1 MNVLVL
7 DETLELSAPVREL
20 SNLHGWQ
27 PHFVGSL
34 HEVELA
40 VRAHGRPGLLVVNLQ
55 APLTG
60 WELGQRLRGLGLE
73 SPVVV
78 VGAAGEE
85 GSVGGLPG
93 VVWVAR
99 PGGEG
104 ELAAALERVVSRLG
118 LSGRGPGGGRGGAAG
133 HGLVGTSGALGEV
146 LGKIEKVAPGDAN
159 VCISGESGT
168 GKELI
173 ARAIHAQSARWDRPL
188 VTLDCTAIPEG
199 LMESHLFGHVR
210 GSFTGAV
217 EHRTGFF
224 ALAHTG
230 TLFIDEISELSLPL
244 QAKLLR
250 VIQTREFVKVG
261 GSKPTRTD
269 IRLIT
274 ASNKDLRRAVRE
286 GAFREDLYY
295 RIAVVMLEVPPLRA
309 RRGDIGQLVEHF
321 VRKFAAAHHKRVP
334 RLTGRALELLEGAE
348 WPGNVRQLE
357 NCIEQA
363 VVLSEHDTID
373 VDVLPLTETSGK
385 RATEPVK
392 PALPPGLT
400 LGELERQYIL
410 QTLDGVGGNRT
421 QAARLLGISLRCLQY
436 KLKAYRHAE
445 ALARPDGSAA
455 EPSRIMPPGA
465 SRRAVSSLSDVLSLG
480 DRRRMLM
487 S

>member
-7 DETLELSAPVREL
+7 DESLELAGVVGRLAPLR
-20 SNLHGWQ
+20 GWQ
-27 PHFVGSL
+27 PHFIGSL
-34 HEVELA
+34 HELELGF
-40 VRAHGRPGLLVVNLQ
+40 RAYGRPALVIVNLQ
-55 APLTG
+55 APLTA
-60 WELGQRLRGLGLE
+60 WELGQRLRSLE
-73 SPVVV
+73 GDSPVVV
-78 VGAAGEE
+78 VVRPQGGAEAPPP
-85 GSVGGLPG
+85 LPG
-93 VVWVAR
+93 VQWLER
-99 PGGEG
+99 PAE
-104 ELAAALERVVSRLG
+104 EAALTAALGRVVSRLG
-118 LSGRGPGGGRGGAAG
+118 LGGRGLGAGGGAPA
-133 HGLVGTSGALGEV
+133 HGLIGQSPQLAEV
-146 LGKIEKVAPGDAN
+146 LAKIEKVAAGDAN

-173 ARAIHAQSARWDRPL
+173 ARAIHEQSPRGDRPL

-230 TLFIDEISELSLPL
+230 TLFIDEISELSMPL

-286 GAFREDLYY
+286 GQFREDLYY
-295 RIAVVMLEVPPLRA
+295 RIAVVMIEVPPLRA
-309 RRGDIGQLVEHF
+309 RRGDIGLLVEHF
-321 VRKFAAAHHKRVP
+321 LRKFAAAHHKRVP
-334 RLTGRALELLEGAE
+334 RLTGRAQELLLGAE

-363 VVLSEHDTID
+363 VVLSERDTID
-373 VDVLPLTETSGK
+373 VDVLPLAEAAGRRGPEAGK
-385 RATEPVK
+385 PGL
-392 PALPPGLT
+392 PAGLT
-400 LGELERQYIL
+400 LRDLEQQYIL

-436 KLKAYRHAE
+436 KLKAYRQGGPDSLAQFTRVAE
-445 ALARPDGSAA
+445 SQHPLG
-455 EPSRIMPPGA
+455 
-465 SRRAVSSLSDVLSLG
+465 VLNL
-480 DRRRMLM
+480 
-487 S
+487 

>member
-1 MNVLVL
+1 M
-7 DETLELSAPVREL
+7 
-20 SNLHGWQ
+20 
-27 PHFVGSL
+27 
-34 HEVELA
+34 
-40 VRAHGRPGLLVVNLQ
+40 
-55 APLTG
+55 
-60 WELGQRLRGLGLE
+60 LGEAG
-73 SPVVV
+73 P
-78 VGAAGEE
+78 AAGPAL
-85 GSVGGLPG
+85 GG
-93 VVWVAR
+93 VQWVER
-99 PGGEG
+99 PGGET
-104 ELAAALERVVSRLG
+104 EVVAALERVVSRLG
-118 LSGRGPGGGRGGAAG
+118 LGARVAGRGVGG
-133 HGLVGTSGALGEV
+133 HGLVGQSGALGEV
-146 LGKIEKVAPGDAN
+146 LAKIEKVAPGDAN

-286 GAFREDLYY
+286 GQFREDLYY
-295 RIAVVMLEVPPLRA
+295 RIAVVMIEVPPLRV
-309 RRGDIGQLVEHF
+309 RRGDIALLAEHF
-321 VRKFAAAHHKRVP
+321 LRKFAAAHHKRVP
-334 RLTGRALELLEGAE
+334 RLTAGALELLVRAE

-373 VDVLPLTETSGK
+373 VDVLPL
-385 RATEPVK
+385 EPVRPGL
-392 PALPPGLT
+392 PAGLT
-400 LGELERQYIL
+400 LRELEQQYIL
-410 QTLDGVGGNRT
+410 QTLGSVSGNRT

-436 KLKAYRHAE
+436 KLKAYR
-445 ALARPDGSAA
+445 RGGP
-455 EPSRIMPPGA
+455 EPLGQFDR
-465 SRRAVSSLSDVLSLG
+465 VSEGHPLG
-480 DRRRMLM
+480 V
-487 S
+487 

>member
-1 MNVLVL
+1 M
-7 DETLELSAPVREL
+7 EM
-20 SNLHGWQ
+20 
-27 PHFVGSL
+27 
-34 HEVELA
+34 A
-40 VRAHGRPGLLVVNLQ
+40 VRAHGRPALVLVNLQ
-55 APLTG
+55 PPLTA
-60 WELGQRLRGLGLE
+60 WELGQRLRALE
-73 SPVVV
+73 GGSPVVV
-78 VGAAGEE
+78 LHQSGDQME
-85 GSVGGLPG
+85 GPPTLPG
-93 VVWVAR
+93 VHWLER
-99 PGGEG
+99 PGEEA
-104 ELAAALERVVSRLG
+104 ELIAALERVVSRLG
-118 LSGRGPGGGRGGAAG
+118 LGRALEGVGGKAA
-133 HGLVGTSGALGEV
+133 HGLVGQSPQLAEV
-146 LGKIEKVAPGDAN
+146 LAKVEKVAPGDAN

-173 ARAIHAQSARWDRPL
+173 ARAIHAQSARAERPL

-286 GAFREDLYY
+286 GQFREDLYY
-295 RIAVVMLEVPPLRA
+295 RIAVVMIEVPPLRA
-309 RRGDIGQLVEHF
+309 RRGDIGLLVEHF
-321 VRKFAAAHHKRVP
+321 VRKFAGAHHKRVP
-334 RLTGRALELLEGAE
+334 QLTGRAQELLLGAE

-363 VVLSEHDTID
+363 VVLSENDVID
-373 VDVLPLTETSGK
+373 VDVLPLAEAAGK
-385 RATEPVK
+385 RGAVAGRPG
-392 PALPPGLT
+392 LPPGLT
-400 LGELERQYIL
+400 LRDLEQQYIL

-436 KLKAYRHAE
+436 KLKAYRQ
-445 ALARPDGSAA
+445 GSP
-455 EPSRIMPPGA
+455 EEFSRIA
-465 SRRAVSSLSDVLSLG
+465 ETQHSLG
-480 DRRRMLM
+480 
-487 S
+487 

>member
-1 MNVLVL
+1 
-7 DETLELSAPVREL
+7 
-20 SNLHGWQ
+20 
-27 PHFVGSL
+27 VGSL
-34 HEVELA
+34 HELEVA
-40 VRAHGRPGLLVVNLQ
+40 VAAQGRPALTVVNLQ
-55 APLTG
+55 PPLTA

-78 VGAAGEE
+78 LGSGGSESGAPALAGVQWLE
-85 GSVGGLPG
+85 
-93 VVWVAR
+93 R
-99 PGGEG
+99 PSGEG

-118 LSGRGPGGGRGGAAG
+118 LGGRSGGPSRNPAG
-133 HGLVGTSGALGEV
+133 HGLVGQSPQLGEV
-146 LGKIEKVAPGDAN
+146 LAKIEKVAAGDAN

-230 TLFIDEISELSLPL
+230 TLFIDEISELSMPL

-286 GAFREDLYY
+286 GSFREDLYY
-295 RIAVVMLEVPPLRA
+295 RIAVVMIEVPPLRA
-309 RRGDIGQLVEHF
+309 RRGDIGLLVEHF
-321 VRKFAAAHHKRVP
+321 LRKFSAAHHKRVP
-334 RLTGRALELLEGAE
+334 RLTPRALELLLGAE

-373 VDVLPLTETSGK
+373 VDVLPLGEPAGR
-385 RATEPVK
+385 RAGEAAK
-392 PALPPGLT
+392 PGLPAGLT
-400 LGELERQYIL
+400 LRELEQQYIL
-410 QTLDGVGGNRT
+410 QTLEGVGGNRT

-436 KLKAYRHAE
+436 KLKAYRQGG
-445 ALARPDGSAA
+445 P
-455 EPSRIMPPGA
+455 EPLVQFNRVPESQHP
-465 SRRAVSSLSDVLSLG
+465 LG
-480 DRRRMLM
+480 V
-487 S
+487 

>member
-1 MNVLVL
+1 
-7 DETLELSAPVREL
+7 
-20 SNLHGWQ
+20 
-27 PHFVGSL
+27 
-34 HEVELA
+34 
-40 VRAHGRPGLLVVNLQ
+40 
-55 APLTG
+55 
-60 WELGQRLRGLGLE
+60 
-73 SPVVV
+73 
-78 VGAAGEE
+78 
-85 GSVGGLPG
+85 
-93 VVWVAR
+93 
-99 PGGEG
+99 
-104 ELAAALERVVSRLG
+104 
-118 LSGRGPGGGRGGAAG
+118 
-133 HGLVGTSGALGEV
+133 
-146 LGKIEKVAPGDAN
+146 
-159 VCISGESGT
+159 
-168 GKELI
+168 
-173 ARAIHAQSARWDRPL
+173 
-188 VTLDCTAIPEG
+188 
-199 LMESHLFGHVR
+199 
-210 GSFTGAV
+210 V

-286 GAFREDLYY
+286 GQFREDLYY
-295 RIAVVMLEVPPLRA
+295 RIAVVMIEVPPLRV
-309 RRGDIGQLVEHF
+309 RRGDIGLLVEHF

-334 RLTGRALELLEGAE
+334 RLTARATELLLGAE

-363 VVLSEHDTID
+363 VVLSENDTID
-373 VDVLPLTETSGK
+373 IDVLPLNETSK
-385 RATEPVK
+385 RGADSAK
-392 PALPPGLT
+392 PALPAGLT
-400 LGELERQYIL
+400 LRDLEQQYIL

-445 ALARPDGSAA
+445 ALTRPDGSAG
-455 EPSRIMPPGA
+455 EPSRIAPPA
-465 SRRAVSSLSDVLSLG
+465 AARRGVSSLNDVLALG

>member
-1 MNVLVL
+1 VNLLVL
-7 DETLELSAPVREL
+7 DESLDLAMVVGRIAPVR
-20 SNLHGWQ
+20 GWE

-34 HEVELA
+34 HELEQA
-40 VRAHGRPGLLVVNLQ
+40 VQAHGRPALTVVNLQ
-55 APLTG
+55 PPLTA

-78 VGAAGEE
+78 LGASGSEGAAPALAGVQWLERPSGE
-85 GSVGGLPG
+85 
-93 VVWVAR
+93 A
-99 PGGEG
+99 
-104 ELAAALERVVSRLG
+104 ELTAALERGVSRLG
-118 LSGRGPGGGRGGAAG
+118 LGGRRAARSSAGGG
-133 HGLVGTSGALGEV
+133 HGLVGQSAQLGEV

-173 ARAIHAQSARWDRPL
+173 ARAIHAQSGRWDRPL

-230 TLFIDEISELSLPL
+230 TLFIDEISELSMPL

-295 RIAVVMLEVPPLRA
+295 RIAVVMIEVPPLRV
-309 RRGDIGQLVEHF
+309 RRGDIGLLVDHF
-321 VRKFAAAHHKRVP
+321 LRKFSAAHHKRVP
-334 RLTGRALELLEGAE
+334 RLTPRALELLLGAE

-363 VVLSEHDTID
+363 VVLSEQDTID
-373 VDVLPLTETSGK
+373 VDVLPLGEVPSKRPVESGK
-385 RATEPVK
+385 PG
-392 PALPPGLT
+392 LPPGLT
-400 LGELERQYIL
+400 LRDLEQQYIL

-436 KLKAYRHAE
+436 KLKA
-445 ALARPDGSAA
+445 
-455 EPSRIMPPGA
+455 
-465 SRRAVSSLSDVLSLG
+465 
-480 DRRRMLM
+480 
-487 S
+487 

>member
-20 SNLHGWQ
+20 ANLHGWQ

-40 VRAHGRPGLLVVNLQ
+40 VQAHGRPALLVVNLQ
-55 APLTG
+55 PPLTG

-78 VGAAGEE
+78 LGARGNEGEAPA
-85 GSVGGLPG
+85 LPG
-93 VVWVAR
+93 VQWLER
-99 PGGEG
+99 PVGEA
-104 ELAAALERVVSRLG
+104 ELGAALEQVVSRLG
-118 LSGRGPGGGRGGAAG
+118 LGVRGASRGGGG
-133 HGLVGTSGALGEV
+133 HGLVGQSGALGEV
-146 LGKIEKVAPGDAN
+146 LAKIEKVAPGDAN

-173 ARAIHAQSARWDRPL
+173 ARAIHTQSARWDRPL

-286 GAFREDLYY
+286 GQFREDLYY
-295 RIAVVMLEVPPLRA
+295 RIAVVMIEVPPLRA
-309 RRGDIGQLVEHF
+309 RRGDIALLVEHF

-334 RLTGRALELLEGAE
+334 RLTGRAVELLVGAE

-373 VDVLPLTETSGK
+373 VDVLPLTEAGGK
-385 RATEPVK
+385 RATEPAK
-392 PALPPGLT
+392 PGLPAGLT
-400 LGELERQYIL
+400 LRELEQQYIL

-445 ALARPDGSAA
+445 ALARPDGSAP

-480 DRRRMLM
+480 DRRRILM

>member
-1 MNVLVL
+1 VNVLVL
-7 DETLELSAPVREL
+7 DETLELSGPVRGL
-20 SNLHGWQ
+20 GSLYGWES
-27 PHFVGSL
+27 HFVGSL
-34 HEVELA
+34 HELELA
-40 VRAHGRPGLLVVNLQ
+40 VRAHGRPALVLVNLQ
-55 APLTG
+55 APLTA
-60 WELGQRLRGLGLE
+60 WELGQRLRGLEE
-73 SPVVV
+73 SSPIVVL
-78 VGAAGEE
+78 GEAGRVEA
-85 GSVGGLPG
+85 VPTLAG
-93 VVWVAR
+93 VQWVER
-99 PGGEG
+99 PRGEA
-104 ELAAALERVVSRLG
+104 ELTAALERVLSRLG
-118 LSGRGPGGGRGGAAG
+118 LGSRGVGGGGGT
-133 HGLVGTSGALGEV
+133 HGLVGQSPQLAEV
-146 LGKIEKVAPGDAN
+146 MAKIEKVAPGDAN

-173 ARAIHAQSARWDRPL
+173 ARAIHAQSARGERPL

-286 GAFREDLYY
+286 GQFREDLYY
-295 RIAVVMLEVPPLRA
+295 RIAVVMIEVPPLRA
-309 RRGDIGQLVEHF
+309 RRGDIGLLVEHF

-334 RLTGRALELLEGAE
+334 RLTGRAQELLLGAE

-363 VVLSEHDTID
+363 VILSEHDTID
-373 VDVLPLTETSGK
+373 IDVLPLAEVGG
-385 RATEPVK
+385 RHGVDLDK
-392 PALPPGLT
+392 PGLPAGLT
-400 LGELERQYIL
+400 LRDLEQRYIL

-436 KLKAYRHAE
+436 KLKAYRQV
-445 ALARPDGSAA
+445 GSDDWNSSI
-455 EPSRIMPPGA
+455 ELQR
-465 SRRAVSSLSDVLSLG
+465 VSTP
-480 DRRRMLM
+480 
-487 S
+487 

>member
-1 MNVLVL
+1 VNLLVL
-7 DETLELSAPVREL
+7 DESLELAALIGRLAPLR
-20 SNLHGWQ
+20 GWQ

-34 HEVELA
+34 HELELA
-40 VRAHGRPGLLVVNLQ
+40 VRAHGRPGLVVVNLRP
-55 APLTG
+55 PLTA
-60 WELGQRLRGLGLE
+60 WEMGQRLRGLGLD

-78 VGAAGEE
+78 LGAEGGSDPTPLGLAGVQWVERPE
-85 GSVGGLPG
+85 GDEAV
-93 VVWVAR
+93 
-99 PGGEG
+99 
-104 ELAAALERVVSRLG
+104 AAALERVLSRLG
-118 LSGRGPGGGRGGAAG
+118 LGRGPGRNGVGA
-133 HGLVGTSGALGEV
+133 HGLVGQSAQLAEV
-146 LGKIEKVAPGDAN
+146 LAKIEKVASGDAN
-159 VCISGESGT
+159 VCVSGESGT

-261 GSKPTRTD
+261 GSKSTRTV
-269 IRLIT
+269 IQLIT

-295 RIAVVMLEVPPLRA
+295 RIAVVMIEVPPLRA
-309 RRGDIGQLVEHF
+309 RRGDIGLLVEHF
-321 VRKFAAAHHKRVP
+321 VRKFAGAHHKRVP
-334 RLTGRALELLEGAE
+334 RLTARALELLVGAE

-363 VVLSEHDTID
+363 VVLSERDIID
-373 VDVLPLTETSGK
+373 VDVLPLAESGG
-385 RATEPVK
+385 RRSVEPAK
-392 PALPPGLT
+392 SGLPTGLT
-400 LGELERQYIL
+400 LRELEQQYIL

-445 ALARPDGSAA
+445 TLARPDGGA
-455 EPSRIMPPGA
+455 EPSRIVPPG
-465 SRRAVSSLSDVLSLG
+465 SPRRAVTSLGDVLSIG
-480 DRRRMLM
+480 DRRRMMM

>member
-1 MNVLVL
+1 VNVLVL

-20 SNLHGWQ
+20 ANLHGWQ

-34 HEVELA
+34 HEVEQA
-40 VRAHGRPGLLVVNLQ
+40 VQAHGRPALLVVNLRP
-55 APLTG
+55 PLTG

-78 VGAAGEE
+78 L
-85 GSVGGLPG
+85 GSGGSELPALPG
-93 VVWVAR
+93 VQWLER
-99 PGGEG
+99 PEGEA

-118 LSGRGPGGGRGGAAG
+118 LGRSSGARGDAG
-133 HGLVGTSGALGEV
+133 HGLVGQSGALGEV
-146 LGKIEKVAPGDAN
+146 LGKIEKVAAGDAN

-286 GAFREDLYY
+286 GQFREDLYY
-295 RIAVVMLEVPPLRA
+295 RIAVVMIEVPPLRA
-309 RRGDIGQLVEHF
+309 RRGDIALLVEHF

-334 RLTGRALELLEGAE
+334 RLTARAQELLVGAE

-373 VDVLPLTETSGK
+373 VDVLPLTEARDK
-385 RATEPVK
+385 RATEPAK
-392 PALPPGLT
+392 PGLPAGLT
-400 LGELERQYIL
+400 LRDLERQYIL

-436 KLKAYRHAE
+436 KLKAYRQGG
-445 ALARPDGSAA
+445 L
-455 EPSRIMPPGA
+455 EP
-465 SRRAVSSLSDVLSLG
+465 LG
-480 DRRRMLM
+480 QFNRLPE
-487 S
+487 SQHPLGV